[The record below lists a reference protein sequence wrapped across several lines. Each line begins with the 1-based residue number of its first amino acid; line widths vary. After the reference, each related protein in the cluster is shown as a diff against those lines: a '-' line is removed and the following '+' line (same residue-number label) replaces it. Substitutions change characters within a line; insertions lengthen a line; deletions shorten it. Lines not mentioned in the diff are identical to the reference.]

1 MMNNPTDGDGSISC
15 SGRNPNPCLVCSL
28 DGRNL
33 STSPTSHRSS
43 PVGPYEGIDDC
54 YKWQHRFSS
63 AAGDFMYQRG
73 TVCDRSLLFQGQEL
87 NCGESLGTI
96 EVKWQSIDWEDG
108 SLKAQAGASLSK
120 VAHPLYTILTDTHD
134 HTYLHM

>member
-1 MMNNPTDGDGSISC
+1 MNNRPDGDSPISC
-15 SGRNPNPCLVCSL
+15 SGWIPNPCLVCSL
-28 DGRNL
+28 DGCNL

-73 TVCDRSLLFQGQEL
+73 TVCDRSLPSQGQVL
-87 NCGESLGTI
+87 SCGEGPASVLWRQNGTVLIGKI
-96 EVKWQSIDWEDG
+96 ED
-108 SLKAQAGASLSK
+108 
-120 VAHPLYTILTDTHD
+120 
-134 HTYLHM
+134 